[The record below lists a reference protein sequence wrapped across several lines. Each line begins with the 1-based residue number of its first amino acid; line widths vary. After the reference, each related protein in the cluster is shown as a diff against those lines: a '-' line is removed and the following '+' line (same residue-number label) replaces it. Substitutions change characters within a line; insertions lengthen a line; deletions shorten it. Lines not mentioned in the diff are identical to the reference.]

1 MLLLSADSP
10 LGLQTLISADADASS
25 KGGGNVATR
34 TIAAS
39 PSVVRC
45 LANGCE
51 ADGGRDGKEEEEERG
66 GGCWVS
72 YGWRR
77 LPRRLPPAIQS
88 PRPLVRERTADGRL
102 VISRE
107 EAAHRVCA
115 RKVEDRRLVLELV
128 DDGRDGGAAPPS
140 QRRRR
145 WSHPLVGQEAKA
157 SASAAGEESARAPTT
172 SSPVAAVPAWIT
184 DLPGDGLEVWH
195 SVMDLRQAQLLRLT
209 KYGYA
214 YRYDSACVEERTD
227 NVDGQQ

>member
-1 MLLLSADSP
+1 MLFLSADSP
-10 LGLQTLISADADASS
+10 LGLQTLISADDADASS

-39 PSVVRC
+39 PSAVRC

-51 ADGGRDGKEEEEERG
+51 ADGGRDGKEEERG

-77 LPRRLPPAIQS
+77 LPRRLPPVIQS
-88 PRPLVRERTADGRL
+88 PCPLVRERTADGRL
-102 VISRE
+102 VISQE
-107 EAAHRVCA
+107 EAAYRVCA

-128 DDGRDGGAAPPS
+128 DERDGGGAPPP

-157 SASAAGEESARAPTT
+157 SASTAGEESA
-172 SSPVAAVPAWIT
+172 PAGCQLRLRLLRSRRIT
-184 DLPGDGLEVWH
+184 DLPGDGWHCDGLEI
-195 SVMDLRQAQLLRLT
+195 LLCMRGR
-209 KYGYA
+209 KD
-214 YRYDSACVEERTD
+214 R
-227 NVDGQQ
+227 

>member
-172 SSPVAAVPAWIT
+172 SSPVAAVPVPPVPAEACFEGAIR
-184 DLPGDGLEVWH
+184 EA
-195 SVMDLRQAQLLRLT
+195 SLRETRMSLLRM
-209 KYGYA
+209 
-214 YRYDSACVEERTD
+214 VH
-227 NVDGQQ
+227 

>member
-1 MLLLSADSP
+1 MP
-10 LGLQTLISADADASS
+10 PPR
-25 KGGGNVATR
+25 GGGNVATR

-39 PSVVRC
+39 PRAVRC

-51 ADGGRDGKEEEEERG
+51 ADGGRDGKEEERG

-115 RKVEDRRLVLELV
+115 RKVEDHRLVLELV
-128 DDGRDGGAAPPS
+128 DERDGGAAPPP
-140 QRRRR
+140 QGRRR

-157 SASAAGEESARAPTT
+157 SASAAGEESAPAGAPTT
-172 SSPVAAVPAWIT
+172 SPVAAVPVPPVLAEACFEGAIR
-184 DLPGDGLEVWH
+184 EA
-195 SVMDLRQAQLLRLT
+195 SLREMRMSLLRM
-209 KYGYA
+209 
-214 YRYDSACVEERTD
+214 VH
-227 NVDGQQ
+227 